1 VLLAVAG
8 VAAVIVAGA
17 ASRMLRGVT
26 GDTYGAAIEIAQ
38 ATVVLAIVA
47 AGTRGWLDPTLLT

>member
-1 VLLAVAG
+1 
-8 VAAVIVAGA
+8 
-17 ASRMLRGVT
+17 MLRGVT